1 MKKILLWIIAA
12 SAVCAQQAISP
23 PVVGAFRD
31 STGSLQR
38 VIGVPGNFVLAGPG
52 ISNVLSAAFSSMAGL
67 VKTDAEVLVLN
78 ASTQIVN
85 RFQVPA
91 GPALFAFDAKGAP
104 ALAFFS
110 NKLFQFAG
118 SNLNLTG
125 WTGDAISIASTGPQ
139 SATVIVHV
147 GRELQTLQISLPSGD
162 VNSQTRLFD
171 IAAPALLFPTGNLVF
186 TSDGAIVVR
195 DPSGVERQV
204 STAIRVASFESM
216 AGEWVTVHE
225 AFSSRVFALRIGPQD
240 LDLYQLPEVTP

>member
-110 NKLFQFAG
+110 NRLFQFAG
-118 SNLNLTG
+118 SNLNPTG

>member
-38 VIGVPGNFVLAGPG
+38 VIGVPGNFVLAGGG
-52 ISNVLSAAFSSMAGL
+52 ISNVRSAAFSASAGL
-67 VKTDAEVLVLN
+67 AKTDAEVLVLN
-78 ASTQIVN
+78 ASAKIIN
-85 RFQVPA
+85 RFEVPA

-118 SNLNLTG
+118 SNLNPTG